1 MFFAD
6 QPGPDWVVSTGF
18 AVLRPQV
25 QMIAP
30 RFLYACVFSQ
40 SFTEYLV
47 SQEKGAAYPAVSPE
61 DIGNAVIPLP
71 PLKEQQA
78 IACILGALDDKI
90 ELNRTMNRTLEAT
103 ARAIF
108 KSWFVDFDPVH
119 WNSARRL
126 ANIPRSEPGK
136 WFIYAIECEGGS
148 HYIGFTDD
156 LHRRFDEHCRG
167 CGADWTK
174 AHPPVRLAYWEPVDS
189 QAEAVAREQKLKS
202 GSGREWLK
210 AEIARNWT
218 PRRPLPAG
226 RQVKPEIAALFPD
239 SFEPSE
245 LGEIPKGWRVD
256 SLDGIANYLN
266 GLALQKYP
274 PKNAGTLPVI
284 KIAQLRKGDSYG
296 ADLCSANLPTDY
308 IIQDGDVLFSWSGSL
323 EVEIWCGGA
332 GALNQHLFKV
342 TSHRFKKWF
351 FFLWTLH
358 HLNDFRLIAADKA
371 TTMGHIQRKHLSDA
385 RVLIP
390 SKPLMD
396 SMDNLMDP
404 LVERVVSC
412 RLESRTLAALRDT
425 LLPKLISGE
434 LRIPDAERI
443 AGRYL

>member
-1 MFFAD
+1 MAGEVQLNDVAEIIMGQSPPGSTYNESGVGLPFFQGVRDFNYRHPSIRVFCSEPTRIALPGDILFSVRAPIGRVNIAEVECSIGRGLSIIRARSHAD
-6 QPGPDWVVSTGF
+6 RKFIEF
-18 AVLRPQV
+18 ALRNMEQQWQV
-25 QMIAP
+25 IEGGGS
-30 RFLYACVFSQ
+30 VF
-40 SFTEYLV
+40 
-47 SQEKGAAYPAVSPE
+47 
-61 DIGNAVIPLP
+61 GNATRRDLATLSLPWPGNPL
-71 PLKEQQA
+71 EREA
-78 IACILGALDDKI
+78 IGYLLGALDDKI
-90 ELNRTMNRTLEAT
+90 ELNRRMNRTLEEM

-108 KSWFVDFDPVH
+108 KSWFVDFDPVR
-119 WNSARRL
+119 AK
-126 ANIPRSEPGK
+126 AAGQKPPG
-136 WFIYAIECEGGS
+136 
-148 HYIGFTDD
+148 
-156 LHRRFDEHCRG
+156 
-167 CGADWTK
+167 
-174 AHPPVRLAYWEPVDS
+174 
-189 QAEAVAREQKLKS
+189 
-202 GSGREWLK
+202 
-210 AEIARNWT
+210 
-218 PRRPLPAG
+218 
-226 RQVKPEIAALFPD
+226 VKPEIAALFPD
-239 SFEPSE
+239 TFEPSE

-412 RLESRTLAALRDT
+412 RLESRTLATLRDT
-425 LLPKLISGE
+425 LLPKLISGV
-434 LRIPDAERI
+434 LRVKDAERI
-443 AGRYL
+443 AGRCI

>member
-1 MFFAD
+1 MAGEVQLNDVAEIIMGQSPPGSTYNESGVGLPFFQGVRDFNYRHPSIRVFCSEPTRIALPGDILFSVRAPIGRVNIAEVECSIGRGLSIIRARSHAD
-6 QPGPDWVVSTGF
+6 RKFIEF
-18 AVLRPQV
+18 ALRNMEQQWQV
-25 QMIAP
+25 IEGGGS
-30 RFLYACVFSQ
+30 VF
-40 SFTEYLV
+40 
-47 SQEKGAAYPAVSPE
+47 
-61 DIGNAVIPLP
+61 GNATRRDLATLSLPWPGNPL
-71 PLKEQQA
+71 EREA
-78 IACILGALDDKI
+78 IGYLLGALDDKI
-90 ELNRTMNRTLEAT
+90 ELNRRMNRTLEEM

-108 KSWFVDFDPVH
+108 KSWFVDFDPVR
-119 WNSARRL
+119 AK
-126 ANIPRSEPGK
+126 AAGQKPPG
-136 WFIYAIECEGGS
+136 
-148 HYIGFTDD
+148 
-156 LHRRFDEHCRG
+156 
-167 CGADWTK
+167 
-174 AHPPVRLAYWEPVDS
+174 
-189 QAEAVAREQKLKS
+189 
-202 GSGREWLK
+202 
-210 AEIARNWT
+210 
-218 PRRPLPAG
+218 
-226 RQVKPEIAALFPD
+226 VKPEIAALFPD
-239 SFEPSE
+239 TFEPSE

-434 LRIPDAERI
+434 LRVPDVERI
-443 AGRYL
+443 AGRCL

>member
-1 MFFAD
+1 MAGEVQLNDVAEIIMGQSPPGSTYNESGVGLPFFQGVRDFNYRHPSIRVFCSEPTRIALPGDILFSVRAPIGRVNIAEVECSIGRGLSIIRARSHAD
-6 QPGPDWVVSTGF
+6 RKFIEF
-18 AVLRPQV
+18 ALRNMEQQWQV
-25 QMIAP
+25 IEGGGS
-30 RFLYACVFSQ
+30 VF
-40 SFTEYLV
+40 
-47 SQEKGAAYPAVSPE
+47 
-61 DIGNAVIPLP
+61 GNATRRDLATLSLPWPGNPL
-71 PLKEQQA
+71 EREA
-78 IACILGALDDKI
+78 IGYLLGALDDKI
-90 ELNRTMNRTLEAT
+90 ELNRRMNRTLEEM

-108 KSWFVDFDPVH
+108 KSWFVDFDPVR
-119 WNSARRL
+119 AK
-126 ANIPRSEPGK
+126 AAGQKPPG
-136 WFIYAIECEGGS
+136 
-148 HYIGFTDD
+148 
-156 LHRRFDEHCRG
+156 
-167 CGADWTK
+167 
-174 AHPPVRLAYWEPVDS
+174 
-189 QAEAVAREQKLKS
+189 
-202 GSGREWLK
+202 
-210 AEIARNWT
+210 
-218 PRRPLPAG
+218 
-226 RQVKPEIAALFPD
+226 VKPEIAALFPD
-239 SFEPSE
+239 TFEPSE

-296 ADLCSANLPTDY
+296 ADLCSANLPIDY

-412 RLESRTLAALRDT
+412 RLESRTLATLRDT
-425 LLPKLISGE
+425 LLPKLISGV
-434 LRIPDAERI
+434 LRVKDAERI
-443 AGRYL
+443 AGRCI